1 MKICTSY
8 FQSEHIRNQVAEI
21 RFSINAL
28 TPALEYAG
36 RHADKK
42 IIVEILTLDD
52 DKIPNV
58 NKLFALQQEHQNI
71 YYDFY
76 NLSDLVHYSKENAR
90 QPRHIMHHQ
99 LATTWG
105 LIQILMYYNV
115 SDISIDEP
123 LTFDMPAI
131 AENVKSKGIAIRLR
145 PHIAKNRYEKEME
158 NDTGL
163 THFWVL
169 PQHVH
174 LYEDYADVIDIIDNN
189 SERETALVNFY
200 LKGECHASLPL
211 LIEGVEKDI
220 GASFFDEK
228 FAIRRLS
235 CHQTCM
241 KDKNKCRYCDQ
252 YVKMYDVIA
261 AQHKSS
267 N

>member
-8 FQSEHIRNQVAEI
+8 YQSEHIRNQVDEI
-21 RFSINAL
+21 RFSITAL
-28 TPALEYAG
+28 TPALDYAE
-36 RHADKK
+36 RHPDKK
-42 IIVEILTLDD
+42 IIIEILTLDD
-52 DKIPNV
+52 SKIPSIT
-58 NKLFALQQEHQNI
+58 KLFTLQQEQENI

-76 NLSDLVHYSKENAR
+76 RLSDLVWYSKENSR
-90 QPRHIMHHQ
+90 QPKHIMLHQ
-99 LATTWG
+99 FATTWG

-115 SDISIDEP
+115 SDITIDEP

-131 AENVKSKGIAIRLR
+131 AENIKSKGISIRLR
-145 PHIAKNRYEKEME
+145 PHVAKNSYEREME
-158 NDTGL
+158 NDSGL

-169 PQHVH
+169 PQHIH

-189 SERETALVNFY
+189 SEREAALVNLY
-200 LKGECHASLPL
+200 LKGEYHASLSF

-228 FAIRRLS
+228 FAVRRLS

-241 KDKNKCRYCDQ
+241 KNKNKCRYCDWYAQ
-252 YVKMYDVIA
+252 LYHTVA